1 MDNVKK
7 QINIGLAG
15 FGFMGRTHAY
25 AVANLPFFYSS
36 LEKPLPFSAK
46 IAGVCT
52 TSPERSAALSE
63 EFSLGRAYESFD
75 EMVKDP
81 SIDIIDVCTPNIY
94 HYDMVMAALENGK
107 HVYCEKPLCETAAR
121 SKAVFE
127 RAMAS
132 GLICGMVFNNHHL
145 AAVKRAKQLID
156 DGRLGRIISYNFE
169 YLHDSCTHEGKPI
182 GWKQNADICGD
193 GGVLFDLGSH
203 IIDLAVM
210 LCGRISSVIGRSQ
223 IAYPSHPDKN
233 GEEWV
238 TNASEAF
245 YMITRSECGAMGTL
259 TASKIAKGTGDGLS
273 FEIYGTKGALKFS
286 LMEPGKLHFFDATA
300 PASPIGGTAG
310 FTTIECG
317 GSYPAPGGIFP
328 SPKAPAGWLRG
339 HLENMY
345 RYLEAVTN
353 GTTPSPS
360 FEDGAYVS
368 AVMDAALRSD
378 RSGSECSVAW
388 EDRK

>member
-1 MDNVKK
+1 MNNVKR
-7 QINIGLAG
+7 QMNIGLAG

-36 LEKPLPFSAK
+36 ADSPLPFSAR

-52 TSPERSAALSE
+52 TTMEKSTAVAS
-63 EFSLGRAYESFD
+63 EFSLGKPYASFD
-75 EMVKDP
+75 EMVSDP
-81 SIDIIDVCTPNIY
+81 SIDVIDVCTPNIY
-94 HYDMVMAALENGK
+94 HYDMIKAALAHGK

-121 SKAVFE
+121 SKEIYGLAKE
-127 RAMAS
+127 S

-145 AAVKRAKQLID
+145 SAVKRAKQIID
-156 DGRLGRIISYNFE
+156 EGRLGNILSYNFE
-169 YLHDSCTHEGKPI
+169 YLHDSCTHEGKQF
-182 GWKQNADICGD
+182 GWKQNADVCGE

-210 LCGRISSVIGRSQ
+210 LCGRIDSVIGRSQ
-223 IAYPSHPDKN
+223 IAYPSHPDKDGN
-233 GEEWV
+233 AWK

-245 YMITRSECGAMGTL
+245 YMITRAECGAMGTL
-259 TASKIAKGTGDGLS
+259 TASKLAKGTGDGLN

-286 LMEPGKLHFFDATA
+286 LMEPGRLHFFDAA
-300 PASPIGGTAG
+300 VSGSLAG
-310 FTTIECG
+310 FTVIECG

-345 RYLEAVTN
+345 RYLEAVTL
-353 GTTPSPS
+353 GKEPSPS

-378 RSGSECSVAW
+378 KSGNECAVVW
-388 EDRK
+388 EIEK

>member
-1 MDNVKK
+1 MNNVKR
-7 QINIGLAG
+7 QLNIGLAG

-25 AVANLPFFYSS
+25 AVANIPFFYSS
-36 LEKPLPFSAK
+36 VESPIPFSAK

-52 TSPERSAALSE
+52 TSLERSEAAAR
-63 EFSLGRAYESFD
+63 EFSLGKAYASFE
-75 EMVKDP
+75 EMVSDP

-94 HYDMVMAALENGK
+94 HYDMIKAALANGK

-121 SKAVFE
+121 SKEISELAKG
-127 RAMAS
+127 S

-145 AAVKRAKQLID
+145 AAVKRAKQIID
-156 DGRLGRIISYNFE
+156 EGKLGRIVSYNFE
-169 YLHDSCTHEGKPI
+169 YLHDSCTHDGKAF
-182 GWKQNADICGD
+182 GWKQNADVCGE

-203 IIDLAVM
+203 IIDLALM
-210 LCGRISSVIGRSQ
+210 LTGNISTVIGRSQ
-223 IAYPSHPDKN
+223 IAFPSHPDKD
-233 GEEWV
+233 GSIWQ

-245 YMITRSECGAMGTL
+245 YMITKNENGAMGTL
-259 TASKIAKGTGDGLS
+259 TASKVSKGTNDGLN

-286 LMEPGKLHFFDATA
+286 LMEPGRLHFFDASA
-300 PASPIGGTAG
+300 PTSPIGGLAG

-317 GSYPAPGGIFP
+317 GSYPAPAGAFP

-345 RYLEAVTN
+345 RYLEAVTL
-353 GTTPSPS
+353 GQEPSPS
-360 FEDGAYVS
+360 FEDGALVS

-378 RSGSECSVAW
+378 KSGSECPVIW
-388 EDRK
+388 NTEI